1 MLVLGIDPG
10 AVTGWCLYD
19 TEAKRVV
26 MCGAFEQWYCAEMAD
41 ALRGVRFE
49 RVVIES
55 IVPARGGI
63 YPQTVEAALI
73 QGHLEEFVE
82 NSMLLKPERI
92 TRGDVRKTLSQA
104 THHDPVVVGDK
115 TAWQALVVLHGEG
128 SGRKTT
134 KKGGPGGAI
143 GDVSSHERAALAAVV
158 AWAIQQGHWKL

>member
-1 MLVLGIDPG
+1 MLVLGLDPG
-10 AVTGWCLYD
+10 ATTGWCLYD

-26 MCGAFEQWYCAEMAD
+26 KCGAFEQWYCAEMAD
-41 ALRGVRFE
+41 ALCGVRFE
-49 RVVIES
+49 HVVIES

-82 NSMLLKPERI
+82 NSMLFKPQRI
-92 TRGDVRKTLSQA
+92 TRGDIRKALSA
-104 THHDPVVVGDK
+104 AVHHDPLVVNDK
-115 TAWQALVVLHGEG
+115 TAWQALVALHGDD

-134 KKGGPGGAI
+134 KKCGPGGAI

-158 AWAIQQGHWKL
+158 AWAMHAGVWKK